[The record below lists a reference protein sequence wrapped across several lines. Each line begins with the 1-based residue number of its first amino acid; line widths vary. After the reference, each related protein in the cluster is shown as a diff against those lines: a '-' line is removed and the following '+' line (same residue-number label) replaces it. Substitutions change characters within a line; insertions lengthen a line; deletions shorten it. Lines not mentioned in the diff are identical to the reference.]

1 MDVDTLILIVLLID
15 VGVVL
20 DEMLVENVVMAVEL
34 VKKLDAGNIVG
45 REEMLEIPVA
55 SSEALDN
62 VLVLI
67 GEDNV
72 LAVIELIDTLD
83 AASNVESVLIFDIL
97 VDVTFKGIAVIFA
110 SVEML
115 LENDVVKGILL
126 EKLDADGVA
135 ESTVTLDTGVLLDK
149 DAVLVLND
157 IEPDIGNTGV
167 EFDVEETF

>member
-45 REEMLEIPVA
+45 REEMLDISVA